1 MDADWL
7 EEVYSATDRLFT
19 NTLGPDISNDARDLC
34 PVFGG
39 QNSTASEASIAAAIG
54 GDRNR
59 AINRTINYET
69 GLETVK
75 ITGTGDNYTPGA
87 LLESIEFHLN
97 GHNLIVSAN
106 GSPERSYAYWV
117 ETGHMIVAWGHHTG
131 RHKEAQPFLR
141 PALYQVRTAS

>member
-39 QNSTASEASIAAAIG
+39 QNSTASEASVAAAIG
-54 GDRNR
+54 GDRNK

-97 GHNLIVSAN
+97 GHNLIVSAS
-106 GSPERSYAYWV
+106 GSDERSYAAYI
-117 ETGHMIVAWGHHTG
+117 ELGHHVVAWGRPMG
-131 RHKEAQPFLR
+131 YSKPPQPFLR
-141 PALYQVRTAS
+141 PALLQVRMP